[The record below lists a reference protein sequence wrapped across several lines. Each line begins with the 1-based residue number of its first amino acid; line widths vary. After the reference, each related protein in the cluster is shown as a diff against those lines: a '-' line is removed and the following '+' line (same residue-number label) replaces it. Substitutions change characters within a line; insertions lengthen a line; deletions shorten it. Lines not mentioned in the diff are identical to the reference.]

1 MDNGENK
8 PKRGVA
14 LVIAAI
20 LLVSIFMFSSVV
32 YIVTHKDM
40 VKPYLTGGNA
50 DK

>member
-1 MDNGENK
+1 MEKGDNNS
-8 PKRGVA
+8 KRGVV

-32 YIVTHKDM
+32 YIVTHKDI
-40 VKPYLTGGNA
+40 VKPYLTGGTV